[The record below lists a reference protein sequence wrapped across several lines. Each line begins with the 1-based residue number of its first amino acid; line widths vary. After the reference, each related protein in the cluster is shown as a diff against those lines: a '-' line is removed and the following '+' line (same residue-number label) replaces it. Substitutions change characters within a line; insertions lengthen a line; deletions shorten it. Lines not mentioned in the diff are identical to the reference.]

1 MRRGW
6 PTLAAW
12 AVALAVL
19 ALLPFVLGWSSLPD
33 PVASHWGLDGAP
45 DGAMPRSLVWLL
57 PIAVV
62 TLGAVLAV
70 LFRADGR
77 PSAESAAILGV
88 MGGIAIWIGLST
100 VILNRGAATWQEA
113 GSFGLVQVLGVV
125 GSSILFGWAGLIL
138 GRRWFP
144 PAESAPVSSSPA
156 LVLSESERATW
167 TGSTSARWPLFVL
180 GPFAV
185 VFLFLPGWLKA
196 LAPLYLGL
204 AFLLARVEVKVD
216 KAGLSVRLGGALTAR
231 RIGLD
236 RISSA
241 RAIDL
246 EPKEWGGWGYRMIP
260 GGTAVV
266 LRRGDGI
273 EVSLEG
279 GRKFAVTVDD
289 AATGAALLNGL
300 VRRGA

>member
-19 ALLPFVLGWSSLPD
+19 ALLPFVLGWPSLPD

-57 PIAVV
+57 PIAIV

-144 PAESAPVSSSPA
+144 PAESAPVSSSPV

-216 KAGLSVRLGGALTAR
+216 RGRSLGPSRRRPHRSPNRARPNLLCSGNRPRAQGVGRMGLP
-231 RIGLD
+231 D
-236 RISSA
+236 
-241 RAIDL
+241 D
-246 EPKEWGGWGYRMIP
+246 P

-300 VRRGA
+300 VRQGA